1 MKFNAEQ
8 ERFLKDN
15 EVGRLATI
23 DKDGLPHVVPVCYI
37 YRLGALW
44 IATDYETKKYRNLLV
59 NDKVAMVVDTGYDSN
74 RGIVIQGRTR
84 IYERGEE
91 FRKTYVAFY
100 KRFNWVRATP
110 WKQGEVPF
118 IKIIPIRKA
127 CWGPRLK

>member
-1 MKFNAEQ
+1 MLHLPSRSLVDRN
-8 ERFLKDN
+8 
-15 EVGRLATI
+15 RLR
-23 DKDGLPHVVPVCYI
+23 D
-37 YRLGALW
+37 
-44 IATDYETKKYRNLLV
+44 EKYRNLLV

-74 RGIVIQGRTR
+74 RGIVIQGRAR
-84 IYERGEE
+84 IYEGGEE
-91 FRKTYVAFY
+91 FRKTYATFY